1 MQLARVGSTNLC
13 GGKKERRRKNPRFH
27 RFLAMATREKF
38 RTDFE
43 ENCEFFFSARE
54 TIVLLGGFRPRIVP
68 SKFGR
73 NNFYDA
79 ESWDFQRSES
89 FLRSISLT
97 KAKLE
102 SVSRSK
108 QSQLHRALKDRV
120 CHSRSGYQW
129 GCLFCIAKDCSFY
142 CSPLPIILLSTRE
155 QKEINIR
162 SSKGTRIPIHF
173 WLARLLLS
181 LSLSLSL
188 SLHRYRKKK
197 EKDKKGTRTN
207 RK

>member
-1 MQLARVGSTNLC
+1 MR
-13 GGKKERRRKNPRFH
+13 
-27 RFLAMATREKF
+27 REKGEKEEKPTISPFSRDGDARKISKRIANSSF
-38 RTDFE
+38 RRAKRSSS
-43 ENCEFFFSARE
+43 SAASSRE
-54 TIVLLGGFRPRIVP
+54 S

-173 WLARLLLS
+173 
-181 LSLSLSL
+181 
-188 SLHRYRKKK
+188 
-197 EKDKKGTRTN
+197 
-207 RK
+207 

>member
-1 MQLARVGSTNLC
+1 MR
-13 GGKKERRRKNPRFH
+13 
-27 RFLAMATREKF
+27 REKGEKEEKPTISPF
-38 RTDFE
+38 SRDGDARKISNRFE

-54 TIVLLGGFRPRIVP
+54 TIVLLRGFRPRIVP

-73 NNFYDA
+73 NDFYDA

-173 WLARLLLS
+173 
-181 LSLSLSL
+181 
-188 SLHRYRKKK
+188 
-197 EKDKKGTRTN
+197 
-207 RK
+207 